1 MNKRTGKR
9 QRIKGKEK
17 KRERGGGGSGRS
29 SRRVVDP
36 SAQKL
41 LTELAASGTNSQGF
55 TLVDGLI
62 KHKVKVC
69 VVENSAL
76 QTESNH
82 SLSFFC
88 FCGMFWGSGYLEV
101 ANLLCDIS
109 FSFSVVFLV
118 IIGSV
123 LV

>member
-1 MNKRTGKR
+1 M
-9 QRIKGKEK
+9 ILLL
-17 KRERGGGGSGRS
+17 RS
-29 SRRVVDP
+29 FS
-36 SAQKL
+36 
-41 LTELAASGTNSQGF
+41 TELAASGTNSQGF

-88 FCGMFWGSGYLEV
+88 FCGTFWGSGYLEV
-101 ANLLCDIS
+101 ANLLCDIR
-109 FSFSVVFLV
+109 FSFSLVFLV